1 MCEVNV
7 QSNKN
12 ESVLGT
18 VLSYAESRIR
28 LAGVTL
34 TALLICAFSS
44 AVLRADLDLTL
55 TGGLGRLLMGSFR

>member
-1 MCEVNV
+1 M
-7 QSNKN
+7 
-12 ESVLGT
+12 
-18 VLSYAESRIR
+18 
-28 LAGVTL
+28 TL